1 MGRSTLSVCVALAV
15 ALPTLALSQGAQ
27 SESAVA
33 KAEAVSPAAGGPRR
47 WQVSATG
54 GLSLHKSGSTDA
66 VVLATVKEGA
76 ILFNHGCAAAED
88 RIWCTVQPLRGRTRG
103 YVPADGL
110 QPARGPDGTV
120 PMGPDDTP
128 ERARQGEFDASGTLQ
143 CAQIR
148 GQELGTCRFDVA
160 RSDGGDATVV
170 VTFSNGFKR
179 TLSFSHGQFIRAD
192 TTMSG
197 TGFDTDWR
205 RDGSRHI
212 IRVDDQRFDALH
224 VAIFGE

>member
-1 MGRSTLSVCVALAV
+1 M
-15 ALPTLALSQGAQ
+15 QGKP
-27 SESAVA
+27 V
-33 KAEAVSPAAGGPRR
+33 AGGPRR
-47 WQVSATG
+47 WQVSAPD
-54 GLSLHKSGSTDA
+54 GLSLHKSGSSDA
-66 VVLATVKEGA
+66 EVLATVKTGA
-76 ILFNHGCAAAED
+76 ILFNQGCAAADD
-88 RIWCTVQPLRGRTRG
+88 RVWCAVQPLRSRIRG
-103 YVPADGL
+103 YVPVDGL

-120 PMGPDDTP
+120 PMGLDDTAA
-128 ERARQGEFDASGTLQ
+128 RARQGAFDASGTLH

-148 GQELGTCRFDVA
+148 GEKLATCRFDVA
-160 RSDGGDATVV
+160 RSGGGDATVV

-179 TLSFSHGQFIRAD
+179 TLSFSHGQFIRGD

-205 RDGSRHI
+205 RDGPRHI